1 MKSLHLNDYCLIS
14 IKGDGASQFLQGQ
27 ITLDIKSVKSDQAAL
42 AAICNAK
49 GRVISLFHI
58 FQIGIDFYL
67 LLPKSI
73 SQISIDY
80 LKTYSVF
87 YKVTLSQDSQDV
99 HIIQSANQHTSQDQE
114 GQATNDLQDSLS
126 QRRVIPI
133 QHSDFSLI
141 IVPHK
146 QHQSNNKANDK
157 QFLWYW
163 QLAAKKICWLT
174 AESSGQFLPHNLNL
188 PALKAVDFNKGCFT
202 GQEIIARMQ
211 YKGKLKQQL
220 ALLQTQPNASQTSPL
235 AENNRQILEL
245 AKSKSL
251 FQQGKKVGEVVC
263 HAHHPQQGD
272 RFISL
277 LKKPLNSLE
286 NFMLDA
292 ENPPILNLVE

>member
-1 MKSLHLNDYCLIS
+1 MKSLAPRFHLNDYCLVS
-14 IKGDGASQFLQGQ
+14 VKGDGASKFLQGQ
-27 ITLDIKSVKSDQAAL
+27 ITINVELIKPDQAAL

-49 GRVISLFHI
+49 GRVISLFHV
-58 FQIGIDFYL
+58 FRIDQDFFL

-73 SQISIDY
+73 AQLTIDY
-80 LKTYSVF
+80 LKIYSVF
-87 YKVTLSQDSQDV
+87 YKVIMAEDSEQITVTETANQGTSKDSQPQAQKRLEEN
-99 HIIQSANQHTSQDQE
+99 QSQVDLISIQHTSFCLVLGLQQTSINKTNQE
-114 GQATNDLQDSLS
+114 D
-126 QRRVIPI
+126 
-133 QHSDFSLI
+133 
-141 IVPHK
+141 
-146 QHQSNNKANDK
+146 DK

-163 QLAAKKICWLT
+163 QLADNKICWLS

-188 PALKAVDFNKGCFT
+188 PSLKAVDFNKGCFT

-220 ALLQTQPNASQTSPL
+220 ALLQTQSNPS
-235 AENNRQILEL
+235 AENNRQTIEL
-245 AKSKSL
+245 SQSKTL

-292 ENPPILNLVE
+292 ENPPILNLKE